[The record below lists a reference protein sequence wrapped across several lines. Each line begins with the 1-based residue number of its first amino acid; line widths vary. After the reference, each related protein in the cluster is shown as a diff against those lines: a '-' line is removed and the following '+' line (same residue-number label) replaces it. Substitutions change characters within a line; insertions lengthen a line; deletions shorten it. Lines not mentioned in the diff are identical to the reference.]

1 MTLSLIMNSLLTLS
15 EFAAAA
21 ADAVQASGAVP
32 ENRQAKPI
40 PAERMVR
47 YYTARG
53 LLPRPGTRGRALTYG
68 RTHLLRLVAI
78 KRLQGQGLSLD
89 EIAER
94 LEGLAPADLE
104 SLAAIPASAM
114 PAGLGDPE
122 IAPGRSRA
130 AGRFWATTPETRLPQ
145 EPAAPPASEAPG
157 ITNLRAVR
165 LSDGVTLVINGTEG
179 LLPALDTLRRAAA
192 PLLDLLAAT
201 ADGTSNSRKDHH
213 Q

>member
-1 MTLSLIMNSLLTLS
+1 MESLLTLS

-21 ADAVQASGAVP
+21 AAAVQASGAVP

-114 PAGLGDPE
+114 PADLGDPE
-122 IAPGRSRA
+122 TAPGPSRA
-130 AGRFWATTPETRLPQ
+130 AGRFWETTPETRLPQ
-145 EPAAPPASEAPG
+145 GPAAEESG
-157 ITNLRAVR
+157 VTNLRAIR
-165 LSDGVTLVINGTEG
+165 LSDTVTLVIDGTEVH
-179 LLPALDTLRRAAA
+179 LPALDTLRGAAA

-201 ADGTSNSRKDHH
+201 ADDTPNSGKDHH

>member
-1 MTLSLIMNSLLTLS
+1 MMKSLLTLS

-21 ADAVQASGAVP
+21 ANAVQASGAVP
-32 ENRQAKPI
+32 DNRQAKPI

-89 EIAER
+89 EIAQR
-94 LEGLAPADLE
+94 LEGMPPAELE

-122 IAPGRSRA
+122 TASGSSRA
-130 AGRFWATTPETRLPQ
+130 AGRFWQTAPEIRQPAVSAA
-145 EPAAPPASEAPG
+145 PAAL
-157 ITNLRAVR
+157 TNLQAVR
-165 LSDGVTLVINGTEG
+165 LSESVTLLVDGPAG
-179 LLPALDTLRRAAA
+179 ALPAPDALRHAAA
-192 PLLDLLAAT
+192 PLLELLA
-201 ADGTSNSRKDHH
+201 SSRKDD

>member
-1 MTLSLIMNSLLTLS
+1 MNLLTLP
-15 EFAAAA
+15 EFAAVAA
-21 ADAVQASGAVP
+21 NAVQASGAVP
-32 ENRQAKPI
+32 DNRQAKPI

-94 LEGLAPADLE
+94 LRGMSPAELE
-104 SLAAIPASAM
+104 LLAAIPPNAM
-114 PAGLGDPE
+114 PADLGDPQTP
-122 IAPGRSRA
+122 ASRA
-130 AGRFWATTPETRLPQ
+130 AGRFWETAPETRVP
-145 EPAAPPASEAPG
+145 EAPAATPPPPAV
-157 ITNLRAVR
+157 TNLQAVR
-165 LSDGVTLVINGTEG
+165 LSDTVTLLIDVPARQ
-179 LLPALDTLRRAAA
+179 LPALDTLRHAAA
-192 PLLDLLAAT
+192 PLLDLLASS
-201 ADGTSNSRKDHH
+201 GKDD